1 MQDFLP
7 AEQATAFLELYK
19 KKAVRQKRTA
29 PLLIKFQIL
38 SLLGILFFLLN
49 FRQPD
54 KLLKIISEHQ

>member
-29 PLLIKFQIL
+29 FAYWNKFCL
-38 SLLGILFFLLN
+38 SFFFSQAQFYLAIHAFSLRI
-49 FRQPD
+49 FF
-54 KLLKIISEHQ
+54 I

>member
-29 PLLIKFQIL
+29 PLLI
-38 SLLGILFFLLN
+38 GTN
-49 FRQPD
+49 FA
-54 KLLKIISEHQ
+54 